1 MDNMGMD
8 EKKFDRVEKKYL
20 IDVPLKKKILNV
32 VNKKMKHDKYFKSQ
46 IMNIYFDT
54 DNFDLI
60 IKSIENPDFKE
71 KVRARA
77 YGGYDKVFLEIK
89 TKLKEGDHK
98 VGYKRR
104 FLITHQ
110 DFHKFLS
117 GEKTLVELASNKIET
132 GNDIQIAKEV
142 DYLVAHFDLKPKILI
157 YYDRESYVSDDNVRI
172 TFDEDLTY
180 RDTEINFVRKMSDK
194 HYFNTKKNIIMEVKV
209 HGAMPLW
216 LVEVLSKNKIYPE
229 RFSKIGKIYEK
240 SRKEKK

>member
-1 MDNMGMD
+1 MD

-20 IDVPLKKKILNV
+20 ITAGEKKKILTAV
-32 VNKKMKHDKYFKSQ
+32 RKKMEHDKYFKSQ
-46 IMNIYFDT
+46 ILNIYFDT

-71 KVRARA
+71 KLRARS

-89 TKLKEGDHK
+89 TKLREKDYK

-104 FLITHQ
+104 FLITHK
-110 DFHKFLS
+110 DFYRLLS
-117 GEKTLVELASNKIET
+117 KEKTATELASNKIET
-132 GNDIQIAKEV
+132 DNDIQIAKEV
-142 DYLVAHFDLKPKILI
+142 DYLINYFDLKPKILL
-157 YYDRESYVSDDNVRI
+157 YYDRESYVNDDGVRI
-172 TFDEDLTY
+172 TFDENLANREKDL
-180 RDTEINFVRKMSDK
+180 NFTRKMSDK
-194 HYFNTKKNIIMEVKV
+194 HYFNTKKNIIMEVKM

-216 LVEVLSKNKIYPE
+216 LVEILSKNKIYPV